1 MGWLAVFRIAGEES
15 MERAMH
21 GAQPVNS
28 IAPLRTSLTR
38 AALAL
43 VVIACGL
50 SLRWYGFPLG
60 LPAFVVKYGGSLLW
74 ATMVFLLVGVLLPR
88 LSRMQIT
95 VIAVVIAVVVEFSRL
110 VHVPWLDAFRLTTAG
125 ALLLGR
131 IFSQWNLVAY
141 AIGIAFGVWIDRLV
155 AMRGL
160 VGWAKAP

>member
-1 MGWLAVFRIAGEES
+1 

-21 GAQPVNS
+21 GAQPHHPV
-28 IAPLRTSLTR
+28 ALLRTSLVR

-43 VVIACGL
+43 AVIVCGL

-88 LSRMQIT
+88 LTRRQLA
-95 VIAVVIAVVVEFSRL
+95 VIAVAIAIVVEFSRL
-110 VHVPWLDAFRLTTAG
+110 VHTPWLDAFRLTTAG

-131 IFSQWNLVAY
+131 IFSLWNLVAY
-141 AIGIAFGVWIDRLV
+141 AVGIVFGVWIDRLV
-155 AMRGL
+155 QLRR
-160 VGWAKAP
+160 VS

>member
-1 MGWLAVFRIAGEES
+1 

-21 GAQPVNS
+21 GAQPDKPV
-28 IAPLRTSLTR
+28 ALLRTSLIR

-43 VVIACGL
+43 GVIVCGL

-60 LPAFVVKYGGSLLW
+60 LPAFVVKYGGSILW
-74 ATMVFLLVGVLLPR
+74 ATMVLLLAGVLLPR
-88 LSRMQIT
+88 LTRTQIAA
-95 VIAVVIAVVVEFSRL
+95 IAVMIAIVVEFSRL
-110 VHVPWLDAFRLTTAG
+110 VHTPWLDAFRLTTAG

-131 IFSQWNLVAY
+131 IFSLWNLVAY
-141 AIGIAFGVWIDRLV
+141 AVGILLGVWLDRLV